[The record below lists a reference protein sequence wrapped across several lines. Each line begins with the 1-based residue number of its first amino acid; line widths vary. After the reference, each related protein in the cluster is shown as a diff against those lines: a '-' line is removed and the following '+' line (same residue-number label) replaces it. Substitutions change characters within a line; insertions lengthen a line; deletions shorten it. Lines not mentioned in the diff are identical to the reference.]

1 MVEKFLSALFMATLI
16 LTSCQNPPK
25 QVNPETK
32 NNSTV
37 VPPNDE
43 IVNSTSTD
51 KDGNKLEIAFN
62 NTNDIATVKFKG
74 ETIELVGQKPASGIL
89 YKNENYELRG
99 KGEDIE
105 FSKNGKIIFTN
116 EVKDKDNS
124 ENIKQTDKTKTDKY
138 WWENKNFGNNRAV
151 SKNPE
156 EGGADFLKFN
166 GNKAD
171 YKVGDIVN
179 QMSWAVNG
187 NKLILTDLM
196 HNRKILF
203 KVIDSYLLDEYGT
216 KWTIK
221 K

>member
-32 NNSTV
+32 NTTTV

-51 KDGNKLEIAFN
+51 KDGNKLEIVFN
-62 NTNDIATVKFKG
+62 NTKDIATVKFKG
-74 ETIELVGQKPASGIL
+74 ETIELAGQKPASGIWF
-89 YKNENYELRG
+89 KNENYELRG
-99 KGEDIE
+99 KGEDVE

-116 EVKDKDNS
+116 EVTDKDNS
-124 ENIKQTDKTKTDKY
+124 ENIKQTDKTNTDKY
-138 WWENKNFGNNRAV
+138 WWENKNLGNNRPV

-196 HNRKILF
+196 HNRKIIF
-203 KVIDSYLLDEYGT
+203 KVTDSYLLDEYGT